1 MEKHYLEAY
10 VKTDFSKIDDEL
22 FKGVIRKYS
31 LYKYMDSKASLD
43 RKNSEK
49 IYWLLDNYNE
59 FEKLYAAT
67 KIVKKFVCLIGNGS
81 CLK

>member
-1 MEKHYLEAY
+1 
-10 VKTDFSKIDDEL
+10 
-22 FKGVIRKYS
+22 
-31 LYKYMDSKASLD
+31 MDSKASLD

-67 KIVKKFVCLIGNGS
+67 KNSKKITFFYSLAFCRLGAD
-81 CLK
+81 